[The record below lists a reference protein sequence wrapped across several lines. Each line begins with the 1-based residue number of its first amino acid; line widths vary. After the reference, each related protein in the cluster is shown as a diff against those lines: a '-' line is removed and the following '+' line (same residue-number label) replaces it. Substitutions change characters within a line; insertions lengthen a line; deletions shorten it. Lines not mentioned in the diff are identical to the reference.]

1 MAECYNK
8 SIMKALQ
15 TLLILMF
22 SILLLVT
29 LWPLFVFLVV
39 IMSIYWI
46 IIKNRIQ
53 KAASDIHEMNE
64 NQTQQS
70 TRNKDAIDAEIVDER
85 EL

>member
-1 MAECYNK
+1 
-8 SIMKALQ
+8 MKALQ

-53 KAASDIHEMNE
+53 KAATDMHEMNN
-64 NQTQQS
+64 NQTQQG
-70 TRNKDAIDAEIVDER
+70 TRNKDAIDVEIVDER